1 VALVATIEAGSAVR
15 SIAALL
21 ETRPG
26 SLLHF
31 QSTWV
36 AKSAVS
42 GGPVVLKPGER
53 LICDGPAVE
62 RLIASMAD
70 ELARTRRPDV
80 PLRLVGVRTRGV
92 PLANRLAAEL
102 ARLSVADVPVGAVD
116 ITLYRDDLGRT
127 QTWPVLRGTE
137 IAFDIEGADVV
148 LVDDVLF
155 TGRTVRA
162 AINAV
167 CDLGRPA
174 TVRLAVLVDRGHR
187 ELPIRGD
194 VVGLE
199 LKTKRDD
206 RIRVR
211 LRPADPDD
219 EIVAIESGP
228 ATSPAPSTSPGDP
241 PA

>member
-1 VALVATIEAGSAVR
+1 M
-15 SIAALL
+15 
-21 ETRPG
+21 
-26 SLLHF
+26 
-31 QSTWV
+31 
-36 AKSAVS
+36 
-42 GGPVVLKPGER
+42 LKPGER
-53 LICDGPAVE
+53 LICDGPAVQ

-70 ELARTRRPDV
+70 ELARTRRRDV

-92 PLANRLAAEL
+92 PLANRLAAGL

-174 TVRLAVLVDRGHR
+174 SVRLAVLVDRGHR
-187 ELPIRGD
+187 ELPIRAD

-199 LKTKRDD
+199 LKTERDD
-206 RIRVR
+206 RIQVR

-228 ATSPAPSTSPGDP
+228 ATSSAPSTSPGDP